1 MLTAGRVSSPL
12 TSRWDRRW
20 SLTSH
25 VPEHHTSWQ
34 KVSLFSCLGWLRLVT
49 SQTVSWLLLSL
60 AGRFGFPLQLCCLW
74 DECPLPGTVMTPLLA
89 GSASRRADSVAQPAP
104 THLSPPAGCKLTPG
118 ESPWGNVQG
127 RDMMPA
133 GRASAGSRACIT
145 RGSGE
150 LGTSQGEPCL
160 GDCFVSWAGGH
171 LRSRNTGEEEEADIP
186 GESTSIRK
194 RSGVQGY
201 NMSQMRLGKV
211 L

>member
-1 MLTAGRVSSPL
+1 MRWVLTAGRVSSPL

-104 THLSPPAGCKLTPG
+104 THLSPPG
-118 ESPWGNVQG
+118 
-127 RDMMPA
+127 
-133 GRASAGSRACIT
+133 
-145 RGSGE
+145 
-150 LGTSQGEPCL
+150 
-160 GDCFVSWAGGH
+160 
-171 LRSRNTGEEEEADIP
+171 
-186 GESTSIRK
+186 
-194 RSGVQGY
+194 GVQTHTWGVA
-201 NMSQMRLGKV
+201 LGKCPGKGHDACWQSQRW
-211 L
+211 LQGMYYEGLRGAGHKPRGALPRGLLC